1 MGHCGR
7 CGAHYDLTALE
18 IPNAWEGASRIP
30 TELSAPP
37 KMTAPMD
44 ARRDLVGNRTQL
56 QVPLP
61 PTALARYDH
70 RLLARP
76 HGLRVEMRAASS
88 QEVFYREGAQASH
101 GPLVTIAWQQQ
112 SLTKAAA
119 AGVVLVAVAM
129 VVPLLFALHFDPV
142 AIIAGFAI
150 IAAVAAF
157 AYQATR
163 EHLIRLTLT
172 DGRVLVEDSMT
183 DRGPVQEVVS
193 ASEVAEVLYLEQQV
207 DAGSKATDDNMV
219 IPVHATMAELSLKL
233 HGGRTLTILGRDRDW
248 RTRLWIARVL
258 EKHLAGGLEPPDL
271 A

>member
-1 MGHCGR
+1 MR
-7 CGAHYDLTALE
+7 YDLTALE
-18 IPNAWEGASRIP
+18 VPNAWVGASRIP

-37 KMTAPMD
+37 KMTVPMES
-44 ARRDLVGNRTQL
+44 RRDLERRRTQL

-70 RLLARP
+70 RLLSRP
-76 HGLRVEMRAASS
+76 HGLRVEMRPASS
-88 QEVFYREGAQASH
+88 QEVLYREGAQASH
-101 GPLVTIAWQQQ
+101 GPVVTIAWERQT
-112 SLTKAAA
+112 LTNAGA

-129 VVPLLFALHFDPV
+129 VVPLLFAMHFDPV
-142 AIIAGFAI
+142 AFVAAFAI
-150 IAAVAAF
+150 LSAVAVF
-157 AYQATR
+157 AYQATQR
-163 EHLIRLTLT
+163 HVVRLTLT

-183 DRGPVQEVVS
+183 ERGPIQEEVS

-207 DAGSKATDDNMV
+207 DAGSRATDDMI

-233 HGGRTLTILGRDRDW
+233 NGGRTLPLLGRARDW